1 MSSILASFSCMSVL
15 FEKKMRYHLGTA
27 VLLIAD
33 LFLYIGINQYGFPV
47 YYMSFSYLVLFIYG
61 MIEYREGFKIT
72 LINCFLTVAV
82 IGGLQLLFYL
92 PVFYLF
98 ISKNGIKEV
107 YELFINLCCLLTVAL
122 LGKKMGLAGLSH
134 FFRKKNKLLI
144 LILGFTTM
152 ALGCRIYQV
161 SRVRAM
167 SDENYVQMIFFLI
180 LFFFTVN
187 EWQKAR
193 SEVEQQKERARINA
207 IYYHVYD
214 EMLTTIRENQHDIK
228 NHIQAIVGM
237 IYSISD
243 YDELVR
249 RQQEYCDHVM
259 GHHSK
264 TRILLTAENPLM
276 VGFLY
281 QKLQEAEEKDIKLE
295 YQISLG
301 SGTAPIP
308 EYEMVDIIGILVDN
322 AVEELE
328 TKTGLAKRVKVFV
341 GIREEK
347 VRISVSNVSDADGI
361 NRIGKFFKK
370 DVSTKGIGRGIGL
383 FKLKNEVLKRS
394 GEIRVS
400 NEIYEEVNYLEIVV
414 LLPIGKARAAL

>member
-1 MSSILASFSCMSVL
+1 M
-15 FEKKMRYHLGTA
+15 
-27 VLLIAD
+27 
-33 LFLYIGINQYGFPV
+33 
-47 YYMSFSYLVLFIYG
+47 
-61 MIEYREGFKIT
+61 
-72 LINCFLTVAV
+72 
-82 IGGLQLLFYL
+82 
-92 PVFYLF
+92 
-98 ISKNGIKEV
+98 
-107 YELFINLCCLLTVAL
+107 
-122 LGKKMGLAGLSH
+122 
-134 FFRKKNKLLI
+134 
-144 LILGFTTM
+144 
-152 ALGCRIYQV
+152 
-161 SRVRAM
+161 
-167 SDENYVQMIFFLI
+167 
-180 LFFFTVN
+180 
-187 EWQKAR
+187 
-193 SEVEQQKERARINA
+193 
-207 IYYHVYD
+207 
-214 EMLTTIRENQHDIK
+214 
-228 NHIQAIVGM
+228 
-237 IYSISD
+237 
-243 YDELVR
+243 
-249 RQQEYCDHVM
+249 
-259 GHHSK
+259 
-264 TRILLTAENPLM
+264 ILLTAENPLM

>member
-1 MSSILASFSCMSVL
+1 
-15 FEKKMRYHLGTA
+15 
-27 VLLIAD
+27 
-33 LFLYIGINQYGFPV
+33 
-47 YYMSFSYLVLFIYG
+47 
-61 MIEYREGFKIT
+61 
-72 LINCFLTVAV
+72 
-82 IGGLQLLFYL
+82 
-92 PVFYLF
+92 
-98 ISKNGIKEV
+98 
-107 YELFINLCCLLTVAL
+107 
-122 LGKKMGLAGLSH
+122 
-134 FFRKKNKLLI
+134 
-144 LILGFTTM
+144 
-152 ALGCRIYQV
+152 
-161 SRVRAM
+161 
-167 SDENYVQMIFFLI
+167 
-180 LFFFTVN
+180 
-187 EWQKAR
+187 
-193 SEVEQQKERARINA
+193 
-207 IYYHVYD
+207 
-214 EMLTTIRENQHDIK
+214 MLTTIRENQHDIK

-237 IYSISD
+237 IYSIRD

-249 RQQEYCDHVM
+249 RQQEYCDRVM

-264 TRILLTAENPLM
+264 TKILLTAENPLM

-361 NRIGKFFKK
+361 NQIGKFFKK
-370 DVSTKGIGRGIGL
+370 DASTKGIGRGIGL